1 MSGDSYLDFDALNA
15 LDPKKFQTR
24 PPYPWLNEPGL
35 LGESGFRAL
44 VESLPPVDQF
54 EKRFG
59 HQRKFGQMAHDRY
72 ALEYSPDLELAK
84 PWQDF
89 IAELQGERYRTWLAQ
104 MLGTRNYD
112 LSFHWHYTPKG
123 CSVSPHCDAKRK
135 LGSHIFYFNT
145 EEEWDESWGGETCIL
160 DDGASNFDRRSSPDF
175 EDFESS
181 SGSNAIGNWSL
192 LFCRRGNSWH
202 GVREIRC
209 PGDELRKVFIVV
221 INRFTTADRIRARFG
236 KARSGDTL

>member
-1 MSGDSYLDFDALNA
+1 MSSGSYLDYARLDA
-15 LDPKKFQTR
+15 LDPRHFQTR
-24 PPYPWLNEPGL
+24 APFPWLNEAGL

-44 VESLPPVDQF
+44 RESLPRVEQF

-59 HQRKFGQMAHDRY
+59 HERKFGQMAHDRY
-72 ALEYSPDLELAK
+72 ALEYSEELEIEK
-84 PWQDF
+84 PWHDF
-89 IAELQGERYRTWLAQ
+89 VAELRGPRYRTWLAG
-104 MLGTRNYD
+104 MLGTKHYD

-145 EEEWDESWGGETCIL
+145 ADDWDESWGGETCIL
-160 DDGASNFDRRSSPDF
+160 DDGGRFDRRSNPAF
-175 EDFESS
+175 EDFDSS
-181 SGSNAIGNWSL
+181 VGSNALGNWSL
-192 LFCRRGNSWH
+192 LFTRRGNSWH

-221 INRFTTADRIRARFG
+221 INRFTPVDRIRGLLGR
-236 KARSGDTL
+236 ARSGDTL